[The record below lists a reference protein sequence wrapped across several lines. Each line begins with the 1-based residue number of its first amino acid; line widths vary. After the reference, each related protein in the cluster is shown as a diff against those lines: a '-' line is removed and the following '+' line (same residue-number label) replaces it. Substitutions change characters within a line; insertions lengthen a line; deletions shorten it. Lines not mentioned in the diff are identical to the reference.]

1 MDAQNQ
7 PEHVSMETQSSV
19 QSEQIGKQDK
29 ENDEKTT
36 VEQTKES
43 PPEHGK
49 EDTVEQ
55 GEENSQE
62 HGTEDSI
69 EQGKADSQSQ
79 SSENNTEQ
87 SKQDTVE
94 HGMEPTGEGGKKETL
109 EQERTDTKVGE
120 TVEAGKE
127 DQGQKVME
135 QGQEVKVEENNKTE
149 RPGDR
154 LDQVSDLDGGQ
165 NTMDLG
171 TKGSEI
177 IANEEAKVIES
188 ADISQSGDVPESCV
202 LDDKDKIVMDDGPG
216 EHVVERTT
224 SEKPDGTPLAGA
236 EQTSGGGKD
245 MCVDNMEGDE
255 KGAVGHTEPS
265 VLVTKGDGICDDGD
279 NDMSN
284 VAKAEKLMVSQ
295 ESDESK
301 VSGDKC
307 GAIANVAESGVIME
321 TTRKVDGD
329 GQTEQEIDKNDMVS
343 VNASE
348 SSSGTSGTEE
358 DDASSSGSDEEDVSD
373 KVSEQ
378 ESALTQAAEGEAQPG
393 SSEELEMLELEL
405 RARAIRSLMKKM
417 GKEWPIFVTIVFLF
431 YIYVNTF
438 ILVLLQ
444 FIYIM
449 LLQNREK

>member
-7 PEHVSMETQSSV
+7 PEQVTMESQSSV
-19 QSEQIGKQDK
+19 QSEQIIKQDK
-29 ENDEKTT
+29 ESDEKTT

-55 GEENSQE
+55 GKENSLE
-62 HGTEDSI
+62 HGTEDTM
-69 EQGKADSQSQ
+69 EHGKADSQSL
-79 SSENNTEQ
+79 SSETNTEQ

-94 HGMEPTGEGGKKETL
+94 HGMEDTGEGGKKETL
-109 EQERTDTKVGE
+109 EQERIDTKVEE

-135 QGQEVKVEENNKTE
+135 QGQEVKVEENDKTE

-177 IANEEAKVIES
+177 IANETKVIES
-188 ADISQSGDVPESCV
+188 ADISQSGDVSESSV
-202 LDDKDKIVMDDGPG
+202 LDDKDKIVMDDGPR

-224 SEKPDGTPLAGA
+224 SEKPEGTPLAGA

-245 MCVDNMEGDE
+245 MCVDNMEGHE

-265 VLVTKGDGICDDGD
+265 VLVTKGDGICDDRD
-279 NDMSN
+279 NDTSN
-284 VAKAEKLMVSQ
+284 VAKAESSIISQ
-295 ESDESK
+295 ESDKSK

-307 GAIANVAESGVIME
+307 GAIVNITESGME

-329 GQTEQEIDKNDMVS
+329 GQTEQEIDKNDTVS

-348 SSSGTSGTEE
+348 SSSGNSGTED

-378 ESALTQAAEGEAQPG
+378 ESAPKQAAEGEAQPG

-417 GKEWPIFVTIVFLF
+417 GKE
-431 YIYVNTF
+431 
-438 ILVLLQ
+438 
-444 FIYIM
+444 
-449 LLQNREK
+449 